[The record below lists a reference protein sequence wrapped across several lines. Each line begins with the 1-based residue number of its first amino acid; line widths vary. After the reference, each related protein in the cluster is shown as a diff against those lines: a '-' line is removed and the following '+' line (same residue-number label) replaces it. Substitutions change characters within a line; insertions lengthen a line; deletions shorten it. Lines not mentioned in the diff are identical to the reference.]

1 MKNVHHPVRVNLG
14 SSDYG
19 CHVEGG
25 QKEAP
30 QAALARPGLPVPPL
44 LAHSLWAG
52 TQAHTS
58 RRSREHGLG
67 QTQSLRRLTL
77 RAVVSWPA
85 VATAAIFGSPIQ
97 HEGGNGL
104 RVPRYPLEQCTS
116 EQLGQEHRLSHRSC
130 SGTIHGLPVANLSLL
145 CSCRPDLEGPWA
157 PGLSHRSCSGTIH
170 GLPVANLS
178 LLCSCRPDLEGPW
191 APARIAPGLAL
202 LLCCP
207 VLSSAYALVDA
218 DDVMTKEEQIFLLH
232 RAQAQCEK
240 RLKEVLQRPANIMES
255 DKGWTSTSTS
265 GKPRKDKPSGK
276 LYPESEE
283 DKEAPT
289 GSRYRGRPC
298 LPEWDHILCWP
309 LGAPGEVVAVPCP
322 DYIYDFN
329 HKGHAY
335 RRCDRNGSWEL
346 VPGHNRTWANYSECV
361 KFLTNETRE
370 REVFDR
376 LGMIYTVGYSV
387 SLASLTVAV
396 LILAYFRRLHC
407 TRNYI
412 HMHLFLS
419 FMLRAVSIFVKDA
432 VLYSG
437 ATLDEAE
444 RLTEEE
450 LRTIAQAPLPP
461 ATAAAGYAGC
471 RVAVT
476 FFLYFL
482 ATNYYWILVE
492 GLYLHSLIF
501 MAFFSEKKYL
511 WGFTVFGW
519 GLPAVFVAVWVSVR
533 ATLANTGCWDLSSGN
548 KKWIIQVPILASIV
562 LNFILFINIVR
573 VLATKLRETNA
584 GRCDTRQQYR
594 KLLKSTLVLMPLFG
608 VHYIVFMAT
617 PYTEV
622 SGTLWQV
629 QMHYE
634 MLFNSFQG
642 FFVAI
647 IYCFCNGEVQAEIKK
662 SWSRWTLALDFKR
675 KARSGSSSY
684 SYGPMVSHTSVTNV
698 GPRVGLGLPLSPRL
712 LPTATTNGHPQLPGH
727 AKPGAPALE
736 TLETTP
742 PAVAAPKDD
751 GFLNGSCSG
760 LDEEASGPERPPALL
775 QEEWET
781 VM

>member
-1 MKNVHHPVRVNLG
+1 MG
-14 SSDYG
+14 
-19 CHVEGG
+19 
-25 QKEAP
+25 A
-30 QAALARPGLPVPPL
+30 
-44 LAHSLWAG
+44 
-52 TQAHTS
+52 
-58 RRSREHGLG
+58 
-67 QTQSLRRLTL
+67 
-77 RAVVSWPA
+77 
-85 VATAAIFGSPIQ
+85 
-97 HEGGNGL
+97 
-104 RVPRYPLEQCTS
+104 
-116 EQLGQEHRLSHRSC
+116 
-130 SGTIHGLPVANLSLL
+130 
-145 CSCRPDLEGPWA
+145 
-157 PGLSHRSCSGTIH
+157 
-170 GLPVANLS
+170 
-178 LLCSCRPDLEGPW
+178 
-191 APARIAPGLAL
+191 ARIAPGLAL

-218 DDVMTKEEQIFLLH
+218 DDVMTKEEQILLLH

-240 RLKEVLQRPANIMES
+240 RLKEVLQRPAQLTAIIPILVSPADIMES
-255 DKGWTSTSTS
+255 DKGWTSASTS
-265 GKPRKDKPSGK
+265 GKPRKDKASGK

-289 GSRYRGRPC
+289 GSRHRGRPC

-450 LRTIAQAPLPP
+450 LRAIAQAPPPP
-461 ATAAAGYAGC
+461 AAAAGYAGC

-519 GLPAVFVAVWVSVR
+519 GMRAQRAVRRRRGGDRGRQGEGSPWGEAPHSTSHPRWSSRREACRPSVTLTPFQAQGTGLASGLPAVFVAVWVSVR

-562 LNFILFINIVR
+562 VSGVGERLLATGVGGMWPGPQGPAPDSDLGGFPGLQCQSHRGQRTSRSTPQPRKENQGPRDAVTEYSLWPWPPGLALPPTTTARVQPPDTAPSPPQLNFILFINIVR

-712 LPTATTNGHPQLPGH
+712 LPAATTNGHAQLPGH
-727 AKPGAPALE
+727 AKPGGPALE
-736 TLETTP
+736 ALETTP

-760 LDEEASGPERPPALL
+760 LDEDASGPERPPALL

>member
-1 MKNVHHPVRVNLG
+1 MG
-14 SSDYG
+14 
-19 CHVEGG
+19 
-25 QKEAP
+25 A
-30 QAALARPGLPVPPL
+30 
-44 LAHSLWAG
+44 
-52 TQAHTS
+52 
-58 RRSREHGLG
+58 
-67 QTQSLRRLTL
+67 
-77 RAVVSWPA
+77 
-85 VATAAIFGSPIQ
+85 
-97 HEGGNGL
+97 
-104 RVPRYPLEQCTS
+104 
-116 EQLGQEHRLSHRSC
+116 
-130 SGTIHGLPVANLSLL
+130 
-145 CSCRPDLEGPWA
+145 
-157 PGLSHRSCSGTIH
+157 
-170 GLPVANLS
+170 
-178 LLCSCRPDLEGPW
+178 
-191 APARIAPGLAL
+191 ARIAPGLAL

-218 DDVMTKEEQIFLLH
+218 DDVFTKEEQIFLLH
-232 RAQAQCEK
+232 RAQAQCDK
-240 RLKEVLQRPANIMES
+240 LLKEVLRTAANIMES
-255 DKGWTSTSTS
+255 DKGWTSAPTS
-265 GKPRKDKPSGK
+265 GKPRKEKASEK
-276 LYPESEE
+276 LYPESKE
-283 DKEAPT
+283 DKEVAT
-289 GSRYRGRPC
+289 GSRRRGRPC
-298 LPEWDHILCWP
+298 LPEWDYIVCWP

-335 RRCDRNGSWEL
+335 RRCDRNGSWEV
-346 VPGHNRTWANYSECV
+346 VPGHNRTWANYSECL
-361 KFLTNETRE
+361 KFMTNETRE

-376 LGMIYTVGYSV
+376 LGMIYTVGYSM

-412 HMHLFLS
+412 HMHMFLS
-419 FMLRAVSIFVKDA
+419 FMLRA
-432 VLYSG
+432 
-437 ATLDEAE
+437 
-444 RLTEEE
+444 RL
-450 LRTIAQAPLPP
+450 P
-461 ATAAAGYAGC
+461 AGC

-519 GLPAVFVAVWVSVR
+519 GLPAVFVAVWVGVR
-533 ATLANTGCWDLSSGN
+533 ATLANTGCWDLSSGH
-548 KKWIIQVPILASIV
+548 KKWIIQVPILASVV
-562 LNFILFINIVR
+562 LNFILFINIIR

-608 VHYIVFMAT
+608 VHYTVFMAL

-622 SGTLWQV
+622 SGTLWQI

-698 GPRVGLGLPLSPRL
+698 GPRTGLGLPLSPRL
-712 LPTATTNGHPQLPGH
+712 LPAATTNGHSQLPGH
-727 AKPGAPALE
+727 AKPGAPVLE
-736 TLETTP
+736 TLDTTP
-742 PAVAAPKDD
+742 TVMAAPKED

-760 LDEEASGPERPPALL
+760 LDEEASGPERPPPLL

>member
-1 MKNVHHPVRVNLG
+1 
-14 SSDYG
+14 
-19 CHVEGG
+19 
-25 QKEAP
+25 
-30 QAALARPGLPVPPL
+30 
-44 LAHSLWAG
+44 
-52 TQAHTS
+52 
-58 RRSREHGLG
+58 
-67 QTQSLRRLTL
+67 
-77 RAVVSWPA
+77 
-85 VATAAIFGSPIQ
+85 
-97 HEGGNGL
+97 
-104 RVPRYPLEQCTS
+104 
-116 EQLGQEHRLSHRSC
+116 
-130 SGTIHGLPVANLSLL
+130 
-145 CSCRPDLEGPWA
+145 
-157 PGLSHRSCSGTIH
+157 
-170 GLPVANLS
+170 
-178 LLCSCRPDLEGPW
+178 
-191 APARIAPGLAL
+191 
-202 LLCCP
+202 
-207 VLSSAYALVDA
+207 
-218 DDVMTKEEQIFLLH
+218 MTKEEQIFLLH

-240 RLKEVLQRPANIMES
+240 RLKEVQLRPASIMES
-255 DKGWTSTSTS
+255 DKGWTSASTS
-265 GKPRKDKPSGK
+265 GKPRKDKASGK

-283 DKEAPT
+283 DQEVPS
-289 GSRYRGRPC
+289 GSRPQGRPC

-437 ATLDEAE
+437 TALDEAE
-444 RLTEEE
+444 RLTEKE
-450 LRTIAQAPLPP
+450 LRAIAQAPPP
-461 ATAAAGYAGC
+461 LSAAAGYAGC

-519 GLPAVFVAVWVSVR
+519 GLPAIFVAVWVSVR

-562 LNFILFINIVR
+562 VSRGGRLAMGWSGSVDYPLTGTCRGFWSPGIEEPQGPVHMETLRAQEATQRCNGTAEPGAGLGVQVSLPQPAR
-573 VLATKLRETNA
+573 VQPQFSPPHPHSSTSSSSSTSSGCLPPSCGRPMPA
-584 GRCDTRQQYR
+584 GVTRGSSTGSCSNPHWCSCRSSVSTTSSSWPRRTPRSQGRSGKSRCTTRCS
-594 KLLKSTLVLMPLFG
+594 STPSRCAAWAWPAQGGG
-608 VHYIVFMAT
+608 VGGCCSH
-617 PYTEV
+617 PYTQTWTPSPDPPV
-622 SGTLWQV
+622 CLSP
-629 QMHYE
+629 
-634 MLFNSFQG
+634 QG

-698 GPRVGLGLPLSPRL
+698 GPRAGLGLPLSPRL
-712 LPTATTNGHPQLPGH
+712 LPAATTNGHPQLPSH
-727 AKPGAPALE
+727 TKPAAPALE
-736 TLETTP
+736 TTA
-742 PAVAAPKDD
+742 PAMAAPKDN
-751 GFLNGSCSG
+751 GLLNGSCSG

>member
-1 MKNVHHPVRVNLG
+1 MG
-14 SSDYG
+14 
-19 CHVEGG
+19 
-25 QKEAP
+25 
-30 QAALARPGLPVPPL
+30 
-44 LAHSLWAG
+44 
-52 TQAHTS
+52 
-58 RRSREHGLG
+58 
-67 QTQSLRRLTL
+67 
-77 RAVVSWPA
+77 AV
-85 VATAAIFGSPIQ
+85 
-97 HEGGNGL
+97 
-104 RVPRYPLEQCTS
+104 
-116 EQLGQEHRLSHRSC
+116 
-130 SGTIHGLPVANLSLL
+130 
-145 CSCRPDLEGPWA
+145 
-157 PGLSHRSCSGTIH
+157 
-170 GLPVANLS
+170 
-178 LLCSCRPDLEGPW
+178 
-191 APARIAPGLAL
+191 RIAPGLAL

-232 RAQAQCEK
+232 RAQAQCQK
-240 RLKEVLQRPANIMES
+240 RLKEVLQRPADIMES
-255 DKGWTSTSTS
+255 DKGWVPASTS
-265 GKPRKDKPSGK
+265 GKPKKEKASGK

-283 DKEAPT
+283 DKEVPT
-289 GSRYRGRPC
+289 GSRHRGRPC

-396 LILAYFRRLHC
+396 LILAYFRWAGRGVPSCPWQH
-407 TRNYI
+407 
-412 HMHLFLS
+412 
-419 FMLRAVSIFVKDA
+419 
-432 VLYSG
+432 
-437 ATLDEAE
+437 
-444 RLTEEE
+444 
-450 LRTIAQAPLPP
+450 PPP
-461 ATAAAGYAGC
+461 ASGTSAGC

-519 GLPAVFVAVWVSVR
+519 GTR
-533 ATLANTGCWDLSSGN
+533 ARGGSTGVGADASASTRCWDLSSGN

-698 GPRVGLGLPLSPRL
+698 GPRTGLGLPLSPRL
-712 LPTATTNGHPQLPGH
+712 LPAAATATATNGHPPLPGH
-727 AKPGAPALE
+727 TKPGAPILQA
-736 TLETTP
+736 TP
-742 PAVAAPKDD
+742 PAAAAPKDD

-760 LDEEASGPERPPALL
+760 LDEEASAPERPPALL